1 MKKPKNSDETPRAVI
16 EVHVRHRSGRGM
28 YVRIMAPVMLVLAL
42 GAGYVILTYAVTSL
56 AALREPQPGVEDPV
70 WATVI
75 WNLAEVV
82 DTHQQKAIPAI
93 VVAGIGAAVLAF
105 VSRSLAYLIYLFA
118 LFLVIL
124 DILILAGALATV
136 WSDLF
141 RDVGAL

>member
-1 MKKPKNSDETPRAVI
+1 MKKRKNSDETPRAVV
-16 EVHVRHRSGRGM
+16 EVHVRRRRGRGL
-28 YVRIMAPVMLVLAL
+28 YVRIMAPVMLMLAL

-56 AALREPQPGVEDPV
+56 SAVREPQPGVEEPG
-70 WATVI
+70 WATAI

-82 DTHQQKAIPAI
+82 NEHQQQAIPAI
-93 VVAGIGAAVLAF
+93 VIAGIGAMVLAF

-124 DILILAGALATV
+124 DILILVGALATV
-136 WSDLF
+136 WSDVF